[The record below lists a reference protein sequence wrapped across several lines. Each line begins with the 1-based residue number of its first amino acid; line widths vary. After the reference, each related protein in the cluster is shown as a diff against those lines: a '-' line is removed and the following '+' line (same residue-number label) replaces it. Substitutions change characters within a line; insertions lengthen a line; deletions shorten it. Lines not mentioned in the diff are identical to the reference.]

1 MKQWGRGRCSAS
13 AITGQCKTNDAPGC
27 VPCAEAST
35 GGLPVLAS
43 LALLATYQMMR
54 ALRNSVRGEVDS
66 APYWLM
72 LARGL

>member
-1 MKQWGRGRCSAS
+1 M
-13 AITGQCKTNDAPGC
+13 
-27 VPCAEAST
+27 AST
-35 GGLPVLAS
+35 GGVPVLAS
-43 LALLATYQMMR
+43 LATLALLATYQMMR

>member
-1 MKQWGRGRCSAS
+1 MATRGQCSAV

-27 VPCAEAST
+27 VPCTMAST
-35 GGLPVLAS
+35 GGTLCWAT
-43 LALLATYQMMR
+43 AAMLATYQMMR

>member
-1 MKQWGRGRCSAS
+1 MAARGRCSAS
-13 AITGQCKTNDAPGC
+13 AITGPCKTNDAPGW
-27 VPCAEAST
+27 VPCTMAST
-35 GGLPVLAS
+35 GGVPVLAT

>member
-1 MKQWGRGRCSAS
+1 MQ
-13 AITGQCKTNDAPGC
+13 TNDASEQ
-27 VPCAEAST
+27 VPCADAST
-35 GGLPVLAS
+35 GGTPVLTS
-43 LALLATYQMMR
+43 LATLAFLATYQMMR